1 MNIEKGKQIFFE
13 FSGNHFHIDRECP
26 DEYKK
31 CGVPKDVEQQ
41 WLDEIKTDLLSKIK
55 VSKGHAQVVLINRYI
70 SLLANELAVEFLIR
84 VLKQTDL
91 DTFSRIIL
99 LETLKQYL
107 SCGLSEVM
115 VEEIENILA
124 YGKKIML
131 TQKITIDDQYKSIS
145 YMADYDFS
153 DENILKRIN
162 RI

>member
-1 MNIEKGKQIFFE
+1 M
-13 FSGNHFHIDRECP
+13 
-26 DEYKK
+26 
-31 CGVPKDVEQQ
+31 PKDVEQQ
-41 WLDEIKTDLLSKIK
+41 WLDEIKKDLLSKSK
-55 VSKGHAQVVLINRYI
+55 DSKGHAQVVLLNRYI
-70 SLLANELAVEFLIR
+70 PLLANELAVEFLIG
-84 VLKQTDL
+84 VLKQTEL

-107 SCGLSEVM
+107 SCDLSEVM
-115 VEEIENILA
+115 VKEIESILA